1 MHYNLRGPISVRQ
14 HPWDGFTVRV
24 SDNARKM
31 TVFFGA
37 PDPDRDGGTIWGG
50 TGFLALHREDGIP
63 DMGFPYLVTARH
75 VAERVSPDAG
85 IVVRVNNKDG
95 KTSVP
100 MLLDEIHWFYH
111 PDRSVDIA
119 ITPAYLDPKDFDVGY
134 YTLADRVR
142 PETSEYRVSYG
153 DDIAIVG
160 LFHWHSG
167 RQRNVPIVHCGTIAL
182 LPDPDEKVL
191 IKNRTTGLVDEVEV
205 YLVEAQTFEGL
216 SGAPVF
222 QREPVA
228 LKGLGIPDHNGGPAM
243 VLSGMQMLGVYTGAW
258 DGPPSEAVAADR
270 KWKPDRRVPA
280 GMGLVV
286 PIERVMEVIMNDPAL
301 KKRRADAIEK
311 KRSESAAVTDSALP
325 STDANPKHREDFNSL
340 VGAAAQKRERED

>member
-1 MHYNLRGPISVRQ
+1 MHYNLGGRISARL

-37 PDPDRDGGTIWGG
+37 PDPDMDGATIWGG
-50 TGFLALHREDGIP
+50 TGFLVHHREEEEP
-63 DMGFPYLVTARH
+63 DIGFPYLVTARH

-100 MLLDEIHWFYH
+100 MLLDEVNWFYH
-111 PDRSVDIA
+111 PDPAVDVA
-119 ITPAYLDPKDFDVGY
+119 VTPAYLHPKDWDVAY

-142 PETSEYRVSYG
+142 PDSSEFRVCCG

-167 RQRNVPIVHCGTIAL
+167 KQRNVPIVHCGTIAL
-182 LPDPDEKVL
+182 MPDADEKVL
-191 IKNRTTGLVDEVEV
+191 IKNRTTGLTDGVEV

-222 QREPVA
+222 QREPVVIR
-228 LKGLGIPDHNGGPAM
+228 GLGLPEHNGGAPM
-243 VLSGMQMLGVYTGAW
+243 VLTGMQMLGVYTGAW
-258 DGPPSEAVAADR
+258 DGPPSEALAADR
-270 KWKPDRRVPA
+270 KWKPGRRVPA

-286 PIERVMEVIMNDPAL
+286 PIERVMEVILNDPGL

-311 KRSESAAVTDSALP
+311 KRSASAAVTDSGLP
-325 STDANPKHREDFNSL
+325 ATDANPNHREDFNSL
-340 VGAAAQKRERED
+340 VGAAARKREQED